1 MEDVGLKILRVSQET
16 GYVLLI
22 VRHNGV
28 ADPHTHVGA
37 SDFLVLQGQLG
48 VRADL
53 LKVMDPVYGFMS
65 LQVQDMTLL
74 KELRMRI

>member
-16 GYVLLI
+16 GYVSLI

-48 VRADL
+48 VRAG
-53 LKVMDPVYGFMS
+53 PPEGYGPGIWFYEPAG
-65 LQVQDMTLL
+65 QDMTHP
-74 KELRMRI
+74 KSY